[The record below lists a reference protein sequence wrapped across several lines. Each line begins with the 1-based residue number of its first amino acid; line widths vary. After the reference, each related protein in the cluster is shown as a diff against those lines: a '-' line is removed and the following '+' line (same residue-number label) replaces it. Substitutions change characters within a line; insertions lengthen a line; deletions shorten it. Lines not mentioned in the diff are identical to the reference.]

1 MTAVPITKAQQ
12 IIAKADVND
21 IVFSECTEVGLA
33 FDVKSLDLIE
43 KVALQKRVHIC
54 LHRMGAGCAFAL
66 AVIQESFV
74 DQRIAD
80 GGDRNTGADII
91 GKEQDDLPQQRRVCD
106 LLLPSAFFSLQ
117 NITNDHRRID
127 AIEERQRLFLFQPN
141 ISNAG
146 HSSETHIS
154 VKNLAQLV
162 AFTVLIKYLLAE
174 PTEGAL
180 RFPNLEVVESK
191 ELSERKRQ
199 HFDFHTPS
207 GEIGRILR

>member
-1 MTAVPITKAQQ
+1 MDSKYLDILFLVGSRCDEIHLRIANLANRYIIAPAKQFKVNNILDGVTAVLITKAQQ

-106 LLLPSAFFSLQ
+106 LLLPSAFSLS
-117 NITNDHRRID
+117 RIS
-127 AIEERQRLFLFQPN
+127 RM
-141 ISNAG
+141 
-146 HSSETHIS
+146 T
-154 VKNLAQLV
+154 
-162 AFTVLIKYLLAE
+162 TVE
-174 PTEGAL
+174 
-180 RFPNLEVVESK
+180 
-191 ELSERKRQ
+191 
-199 HFDFHTPS
+199 
-207 GEIGRILR
+207 